1 MNSTASTISFA
12 STSSAA
18 TVKSTAFHACPL
30 EDSDLE
36 ENENR
41 GETSGPLSTPK
52 ASSTILTTHGHL
64 NPPRTLRKRKS
75 SCSLE
80 ASPHGR
86 VRSHSRAAENA
97 LSFQLHLPRSRSG
110 SVNPMHPPPL
120 PPLPSSV
127 GSGPISNEGAAENN
141 VIGRVRS
148 GSMGTALKS
157 NCRALRRLPNNPLP
171 PPNAPLPPLPATP
184 ANASSSTKPRLHHSK
199 SISSLASR
207 LAGMSVNREPL
218 PPLPPLPATFR
229 TAGSGA
235 KVSTS

>member
-12 STSSAA
+12 STSSAT
-18 TVKSTAFHACPL
+18 TVKSTAFNACPL
-30 EDSDLE
+30 GDSDLE

-41 GETSGPLSTPK
+41 GEILDPHSTPK
-52 ASSTILTTHGHL
+52 VASSTILTTHGHL
-64 NPPRTLRKRKS
+64 NPPRAIRKRKS

-110 SVNPMHPPPL
+110 SVNPIHPPPPL
-120 PPLPSSV
+120 PSV
-127 GSGPISNEGAAENN
+127 ESGPINEGAAEKN

-148 GSMGTALKS
+148 GSIGTTLKS
-157 NCRALRRLPNNPLP
+157 NRALRRLPNNPLP

-184 ANASSSTKPRLHHSK
+184 ANASSPTKPRLHHSK
-199 SISSLASR
+199 SISCLASR
-207 LAGMSVNREPL
+207 LAGMNVNREPL
-218 PPLPPLPATFR
+218 PPLPPLPTTFR

-235 KVSTS
+235 QVSTS